1 MRRIMFGLAA
11 VLLAIASLST
21 AASAR
26 AQDLTVDLPIVA
38 FTCPSDPGDV
48 SLARGNIPAECEEVA
63 GVAFTVRAEDGSVLG
78 TCTTDASGSCRVTV
92 PAPDGPT
99 PVLVVEDVETVPAGY
114 VPRENPVESFIGVPE
129 AEAVVINL
137 PADQPP
143 SETIGLIIDKV
154 NCPSAADFEAGR
166 ENCELGV
173 GVTFEVTTAE
183 GEVLGTCTTEAM
195 TIQTE
200 EVAACIVLVPR
211 GATVVVTEDL
221 STAPTGYA
229 PMENPQT
236 VTVRGDYPTPPD
248 YTPRAVFVNL
258 LVVGEEPPTDGEEP
272 PVEDVPADEDSDGD
286 DDTATVPN
294 TVALPNTG
302 VGPMASAADADR
314 LVLLSAALALVFG
327 ALAASTRRR
336 LPR

>member
-1 MRRIMFGLAA
+1 MRRITLGVLAA
-11 VLLAIASLST
+11 LLVIASLS
-21 AASAR
+21 ARSASA
-26 AQDLTVDLPIVA
+26 QGLTVDLPIVA

-63 GVAFTVRAEDGSVLG
+63 GVAFTVRAEDGTVLG
-78 TCTTDASGSCRVTV
+78 TCTTDASGTCRVTV

-129 AEAVVINL
+129 AGALVINL
-137 PADQPP
+137 PEDEAA

-154 NCPSAADFEAGR
+154 NCSSAAVFEAGR
-166 ENCELGV
+166 AGCELGV
-173 GVTFEVTTAE
+173 GVTFEVATTE

-200 EVAACIVLVPR
+200 EVAACIILVPR

-229 PMENPQT
+229 PMENPKT
-236 VTVRGDYPTPPD
+236 VTIRGDNPTPPD

-258 LVVGEEPPTDGEEP
+258 LVVGNEPPAEE
-272 PVEDVPADEDSDGD
+272 VPADEDSDGD
-286 DDTATVPN
+286 DDT
-294 TVALPNTG
+294 VALPNTG
-302 VGPMASAADADR
+302 TGFMAAPKDAGGSG
-314 LVLLSAALALVFG
+314 LMIGILALAFG
-327 ALAASTRRR
+327 AVAAGARQGARR
-336 LPR
+336 